1 MAALSYYSNWAALQ
15 QLDSDLTII
24 EQLPQSELVPDQLDP
39 WSIENCLFDPN
50 DLFYSETPNS
60 NPNSLPYDFSN
71 GITQPFE
78 PIQFPKRQKGCHDYE
93 EINYSE
99 PAFYNTNINCPTS
112 FRDFSPPENP
122 VFQPKKETT
131 GGGGLS
137 AQSIAARQ
145 RRRKITEKT
154 QELGKLVPG
163 GHKMNTAEMLQ
174 AAYKYI
180 KFLKAQVGILE
191 FVGSFNQEN
200 GEPIESDDEELQVLL
215 ESAVIQEKL
224 YSTEKCLVS
233 QKFVQELSYD
243 DQIVKSNPQLVSI
256 VKQEH

>member
-15 QLDSDLTII
+15 QLESDLSII

-50 DLFYSETPNS
+50 DFFYTETPNS
-60 NPNSLPYDFSN
+60 NPNYLPYDFSN
-71 GITQPFE
+71 GFTQPFE
-78 PIQFPKRQKGCHDYE
+78 PIQFPKRQKGCHDFE

-99 PAFYNTNINCPTS
+99 PAFYNTNISCPTS

-122 VFQPKKETT
+122 IFQPKKETT

-137 AQSIAARQ
+137 AQSIAAR
-145 RRRKITEKT
+145 REG
-154 QELGKLVPG
+154 ENNGEDSG
-163 GHKMNTAEMLQ
+163 AW
-174 AAYKYI
+174 
-180 KFLKAQVGILE
+180 KACT
-191 FVGSFNQEN
+191 EN
-200 GEPIESDDEELQVLL
+200 GEPIESDDEDLHVLL
-215 ESAVIQEKL
+215 ESPIVQEKL

-233 QKFVQELSYD
+233 KKFVQELSYD
-243 DQIVKSNPQLVSI
+243 HEIVKSNPQLLSI